1 MTKRKLNTNEDKS
14 NKPQKK
20 SRSLDDILVEQFWK
34 KMESCFVIN
43 GYRKEDQVGIIE
55 ELKSKSLE
63 ERITNINQKVGG
75 FFNKIR
81 NDKLFINSM
90 IHGLNFDLLKSY
102 REVKNFNQKLLIENS
117 KLNDLNNS
125 LHEIYE
131 KEKKNNSS
139 LFTESHEINKDV
151 NFPENFDIQIDDSA
165 ENVIEFDFENLPFPE
180 CINFNDKDQDE
191 MFVNDEL
198 IVY

>member
-1 MTKRKLNTNEDKS
+1 MTKRKLNTDVDKS
-14 NKPQKK
+14 NKPPKK
-20 SRSLDDILVEQFWK
+20 SRSLDNILVDQFWK
-34 KMESCFVIN
+34 KMEYCFVIN
-43 GYRKEDQVGIIE
+43 GYRKEDQEGIIE
-55 ELKSKSLE
+55 DLKSKSLE

-102 REVKNFNQKLLIENS
+102 KELKNLNQNLINENNN
-117 KLNDLNNS
+117 LIDLNNS

-131 KEKKNNSS
+131 KKSKNNSS

-151 NFPENFDIQIDDSA
+151 DFPENFDIQGDASS
-165 ENVIEFDFENLPFPE
+165 ENVMEFDFENLPFPE
-180 CINFNDKDQDE
+180 CINFNDKDLDE

-198 IVY
+198 TVY